1 MNNETNCCQTP
12 EAENTAIATCDER
25 PTRLAEPAWNAT
37 RREDGADIEVAL
49 PGVRKEDL
57 NIEVSGPRL
66 VVEAKRG
73 SANHSSGRLIH
84 GEAAPDGYRLE
95 LRLGKSLDGGSL
107 SARLESGLLHL
118 AVPLAE
124 TAKPKRIEIV

>member
-1 MNNETNCCQTP
+1 MNNDTHCCQTP
-12 EAENTAIATCDER
+12 ERENTALATCGDR
-25 PTRLAEPAWNAT
+25 ATRLAEPTWNAT

-57 NIEVSGPRL
+57 KVEVRGSRL

-73 SANHSSGRLIH
+73 SSNPSGRLIH
-84 GEAAPDGYRLE
+84 GEPAADGYRLE
-95 LRLGKSLDGGSL
+95 LRLGNSLDGGAL

-118 AVPLAE
+118 TIPLVEA
-124 TAKPKRIEIV
+124 AKPKRIEIV

>member
-1 MNNETNCCQTP
+1 MNNETNCCESPAT
-12 EAENTAIATCDER
+12 ENTAITTREER

-57 NIEVSGPRL
+57 NVEVSGSRL

-73 SANHSSGRLIH
+73 SANSPGRLIH
-84 GEAAPDGYRLE
+84 GEPAPDGYRLE
-95 LRLGKSLDGGSL
+95 LRLGNSLDGSAL
-107 SARLESGLLHL
+107 SARLESGLLRL
-118 AVPLAE
+118 AIPLVEA
-124 TAKPKRIEIV
+124 AKPKRIEIV